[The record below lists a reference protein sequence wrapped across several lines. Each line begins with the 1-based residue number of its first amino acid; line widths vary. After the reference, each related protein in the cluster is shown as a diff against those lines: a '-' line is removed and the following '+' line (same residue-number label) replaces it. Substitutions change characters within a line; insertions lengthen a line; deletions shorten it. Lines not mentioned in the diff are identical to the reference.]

1 MTMSTR
7 APASADEFL
16 TGLKGQRVLVTAG
29 AGGIGFAIADT
40 LSRLGARIVVC
51 DVSDEAL
58 AAAPSKIDLVAAVK
72 ADVSRDED
80 VDRLFEAVEKK
91 LGGLDALIN

>member
-1 MTMSTR
+1 MSTK
-7 APASADEFL
+7 APETAAEFL
-16 TGLKGQRVLVTAG
+16 AGLNGQRVLVTAG

-58 AAAPSKIDLVAAVK
+58 AAAPGKIDLVAAVK
-72 ADVSRDED
+72 ADVSHED
-80 VDRLFEAVEKK
+80 D
-91 LGGLDALIN
+91 

>member
-1 MTMSTR
+1 MSTR

-58 AAAPSKIDLVAAVK
+58 A
-72 ADVSRDED
+72 
-80 VDRLFEAVEKK
+80 
-91 LGGLDALIN
+91 